1 MIQKKP
7 LVLLGSMV
15 GVIVAV
21 NLLLSNGIVKG
32 FIETELETVF
42 GTTVEIGSTRV
53 SLNPFGVTLRN
64 VMIGDKSKQGDF
76 FFESPKVRLNLSFK
90 DLKNKN
96 FVINHMDVAY
106 TSATLQ
112 SMGLVQAGNTS
123 LMASAKTVEPVASLD
138 TSVFSKEL
146 LLGSQEAGQLQS
158 QLVVDM
164 TELTQELSFH
174 SDQHSLG
181 ALHDSIIVMKESI
194 KDTTSDRIS
203 NVDSEIE
210 QLSKHVNAYSRVI
223 SEKRNRVDSVYNM
236 RRKAI
241 DSLTQRYGEDI
252 TRLQAQIPN
261 DLGLSDS
268 LSSLVLGDVVQ
279 QRYSQF
285 YDYTQ
290 FVSGLFSRLTSS
302 DSAHNFSYDE
312 KVASVP
318 RLWIKSLVFT
328 NDTDHVP
335 LKILNISSNQAH
347 VGNPVRVQYNDG
359 VKQVFASYYVNR
371 VLTQIYS
378 IKQYPQ
384 SLSNYSVYNS
394 DNDSVVLNRAIQE
407 SVTDVEIIGNT
418 IDATSAVT
426 TSKFDLSK
434 SNVDDLT
441 LSGILSDTLKTLD
454 VVNVECSVSGNM
466 KSPEILISSSLD
478 SVVNNRF
485 QTVASTLRQSRV
497 EQFKEDIT
505 AVMTQEKEKLL
516 ATLDHDYGF
525 FLNILESEEARVASL
540 VSDLAFLQKELT
552 MLKDKY
558 ATLQQEQSLESESDV
573 LIKVN
578 QENSSNSKPS
588 VVEQE
593 SQAFNSLPSASRPQ
607 EPLVI
612 NVK

>member
-53 SLNPFGVTLRN
+53 SLNPFGVMLHN

-76 FFESPKVRLNLSFK
+76 FFESPKIRLNLSFN

-96 FVINHMDVAY
+96 IVINHMDVAY

-146 LLGSQEAGQLQS
+146 LLGSQEAGQLKS

-210 QLSKHVNAYSRVI
+210 QLSMHVNAYSRVI

-268 LSSLVLGDVVQ
+268 LSSLVLGDAVQ

-328 NDTDHVP
+328 NDTDYIP

-378 IKQYPQ
+378 IKQYPY
-384 SLSNYSVYNS
+384 SLSNYAVYS
-394 DNDSVVLNRAIQE
+394 SGNDSVVLNRAIQE

-418 IDATSAVT
+418 IDATSVVT

-434 SNVDDLT
+434 SNADDLS
-441 LSGILSDTLKTLD
+441 LSGVLSDTLKTLD
-454 VVNVECSVSGNM
+454 MVNVECSVSGNM
-466 KSPEILISSSLD
+466 TSPEILISSSLD
-478 SVVNNRF
+478 SVLNNRF
-485 QTVASTLRQSRV
+485 QTVATTLRQSRA

-505 AVMTQEKEKLL
+505 AVMTQEKEKLM

-593 SQAFNSLPSASRPQ
+593 SQAFNSFPSASRPQ

>member
-53 SLNPFGVTLRN
+53 SLNPFGVMLHN

-76 FFESPKVRLNLSFK
+76 FFESPKIRLNLSFN

-96 FVINHMDVAY
+96 IVINHMDVAY

-146 LLGSQEAGQLQS
+146 LLGSQEAGQLKS

-210 QLSKHVNAYSRVI
+210 QLSMHVNAYSRVI

-268 LSSLVLGDVVQ
+268 LSSLVLGDAVQ

-328 NDTDHVP
+328 NDTDYIP

-378 IKQYPQ
+378 IKQYPY
-384 SLSNYSVYNS
+384 SLSNYAVYS
-394 DNDSVVLNRAIQE
+394 SGNDSVVLNRAIQE

-418 IDATSAVT
+418 IDATSVVT

-434 SNVDDLT
+434 SNADDLS
-441 LSGILSDTLKTLD
+441 LSGVLSDTLKTLD

-466 KSPEILISSSLD
+466 TSPEILISSSLD
-478 SVVNNRF
+478 SVLNNRF
-485 QTVASTLRQSRV
+485 QTVATTLRQSRA

-505 AVMTQEKEKLL
+505 AVMTQEKEKLM

-593 SQAFNSLPSASRPQ
+593 SQAFNSFPSASRPQ